1 MSASSLSSKT
11 SSSEEFSG
19 KLTLLTDQQ
28 LKKGYGTIS
37 SGNQGVSVAY
47 ASQLLN
53 LDRPYIVVPE
63 TTPKPKLEK
72 MEKFEQIST
81 SSEKVLMKPTDSAK
95 PYSKRKVS

>member
-1 MSASSLSSKT
+1 MINIKDIEAAYERIEKYVWRTRLEKSLYLSDKDT
-11 SSSEEFSG
+11 EAYMKLECEQPIVKNFKLRGVLG

-53 LDRPYIVVPE
+53 LD
-63 TTPKPKLEK
+63 KL
-72 MEKFEQIST
+72 T
-81 SSEKVLMKPTDSAK
+81 
-95 PYSKRKVS
+95 